1 MDNITLTQLAPHELR
16 SLISD
21 AVRET
26 VQPIID
32 AAIAPPKNDDYLTRK
47 QVCGIL
53 GVSLPTL
60 LDWTR
65 KGKVKGHRI
74 GSRIRYK
81 RSDVESS
88 LNAINAG
95 R

>member
-32 AAIAPPKNDDYLTRK
+32 AAIAPPKNDDFLTRK
-47 QVCGIL
+47 EVCNIL

-65 KGKVKGHRI
+65 KGRIAGHRI

-81 RSDVESS
+81 RSEVESS
-88 LNAINAG
+88 LKAIKTG